1 MIYVM
6 SITSV
11 DYTHS
16 PASTIRLSAAKEASR
31 CRRTQNRILGVGQ
44 VSSPIKLNPLHWAA
58 IVVGLLLNVLWVG
71 GLAWLAAT
79 MLIAF
84 R

>member
-16 PASTIRLSAAKEASR
+16 PASTIRLSAAKESIALPPNAK
-31 CRRTQNRILGVGQ
+31 QDLGVGQ
-44 VSSPIKLNPLHWAA
+44 VSSPVELNPLHWAA